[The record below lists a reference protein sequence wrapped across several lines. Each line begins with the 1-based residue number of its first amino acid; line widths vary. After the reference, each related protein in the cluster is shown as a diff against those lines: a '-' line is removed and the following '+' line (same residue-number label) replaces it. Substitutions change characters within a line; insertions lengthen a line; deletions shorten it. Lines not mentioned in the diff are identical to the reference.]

1 MNRNFSVGSTKTPFE
16 ILLILSLSSVWGSEA
31 SSRPET
37 ILGTY
42 VNLLAVNVLVLA
54 KNTGMP
60 LTDLR
65 NEDFEIFNDGHLV
78 RASVFINGLS
88 SNGQPLALWLVAEC
102 PQKAS
107 DNHSSS
113 SLAGKVDSLKS
124 ALEKLNARDTVGVA
138 HWCGD
143 KEEAKIDLA
152 PTQDREALV
161 QTLRAVLQ
169 QDPVELNQSTSN
181 RGVQKVLQLIH
192 ANTSNAQTS
201 PFTAIVFWDWDE
213 IAVSKD
219 SAESMAKDVISHASF
234 SIFEINQNRPPA
246 VNFDSSLQVSLIE
259 YLTRETGGQV
269 LAAGRD
275 MGWEPLEKIIVRT
288 HSRYLIGVFAP
299 PLDGKWHA
307 LKVKLAEAAILKY
320 GEAELRYHSGYSGA
334 GTPPRYSV
342 SETPQEGENSL
353 DSSLS
358 TAIGASATKAEIR
371 FEAEGAA
378 YEGLSERAQFTLKV
392 DGEPLSWTA
401 LGDGND
407 GSKISILT
415 AFLSAQG
422 EMMEGKVRRYE
433 VVRRKNDAWTIP
445 IVISIHSEFPA
456 GADRIRFVI
465 RDDATGRIGIQDLAM
480 RKVLDAPKLPKLRA
494 IIAGEQP
501 AKTAPASARRSSFMP
516 SRTCGGNLG
525 KMAGCNQVQMC
536 A

>member
-1 MNRNFSVGSTKTPFE
+1 MNQIFPLGSGKTFLA
-16 ILLILSLSSVWGSEA
+16 ILLILSHTSPWSEA
-31 SSRPET
+31 SSGPET
-37 ILGTY
+37 ILGTHI
-42 VNLLAVNVLVLA
+42 NLLVLNILVQA

-102 PQKAS
+102 PKKTS

-124 ALEKLNARDTVGVA
+124 ALEKLNAPDTVGVA
-138 HWCGD
+138 HWCSD

-152 PTQDREALV
+152 PTQDREAPV
-161 QTLRAVLQ
+161 QSLRAVLQ
-169 QDPVELNQSTSN
+169 QDPIELHQSASTS
-181 RGVQKVLQLIH
+181 GVQKMLQLIH

-201 PFTAIVFWDWDE
+201 PFTAIVFWGWDE

-246 VNFDSSLQVSLIE
+246 VEFDSSSQVFLIE

-275 MGWEPLEKIIVRT
+275 MGWDPLEKIIVRT

-299 PLDGKWHA
+299 PLDGKWHT
-307 LKVKLAEAAILKY
+307 LKVKLTEAAILKY
-320 GEAELRYHSGYSGA
+320 GEAEVRYPSGFSGA

-353 DSSLS
+353 ESSLS
-358 TAIGASATKAEIR
+358 TAIEASATRTEIR

-378 YEGLSERAQFTLKV
+378 YEGLSERAQFTLKL

-401 LGDGND
+401 LGDGNH
-407 GSKISILT
+407 GSKISVVT

-422 EMMEGKVRRYE
+422 EMIQGKVRRYE
-433 VVRRKNDAWTIP
+433 VVRRKNDAWRLP
-445 IVISIHSEFPA
+445 NQSIVISIHSEFPA
-456 GADRIRFVI
+456 KADRIRFLI
-465 RDDATGRIGIQDLAM
+465 RDETTGRIGTQDLPM
-480 RKVLDAPKLPKLRA
+480 QKVLDAPKLRA

-501 AKTAPASARRSSFMP
+501 AKTAPAWARRRSLMP
-516 SRTCGGNLG
+516 SITSGGNLG
-525 KMAGCNQVQMC
+525 KMTGCNQVQMC